1 MTRLFSIIAVS
12 FYILTS
18 NVGGFQFLHILFCCC
33 FQFLHILLLLLFS
46 IAPDSCQCLSLSV
59 LLTVIIVKGVTVV
72 SHCSFDLHFLMAAA
86 AAAAAKLLQSCPTLC
101 NPIDGSPLG
110 SSVPGYWC
118 QISFQRLIGHLYISL
133 EKLLFRS
140 FAHFKTGLSVYCWNV
155 PLSFKDDQDF
165 PGSPCFHWGLRFNPC
180 W

>member
-12 FYILTS
+12 FYTAAS

-33 FQFLHILLLLLFS
+33 FQFIHILLLLFS

-86 AAAAAKLLQSCPTLC
+86 AAAAKLLQSCPTLC
-101 NPIDGSPLG
+101 DPIDGSPLG
-110 SSVPGYWC
+110 SSVPGYCC
-118 QISFQRLIGHLYISL
+118 QISFQWLIGHLYISL

-140 FAHFKTGLSVYCWNV
+140 FAHFKTGLSVYC
-155 PLSFKDDQDF
+155 
-165 PGSPCFHWGLRFNPC
+165 
-180 W
+180 